1 MNASMLK
8 NRIIIQKKTSAVND
22 IGQIAERWGDL
33 MVCHA
38 YANRLSGQE
47 LIIAAASGQQDVV
60 TFTVRYCNALAEL
73 NSNDYRVVFM
83 GRIFNILTVDNV
95 QFLNVEIKLRCREE
109 DGRNELGV

>member
-22 IGQIAERWGDL
+22 IGQISEQWDDL
-33 MVCHA
+33 MVCYA

-47 LIIAAASGQQDVV
+47 LIIAAANGQQDVV
-60 TFTVRYCNALAEL
+60 TFTVRYCNALAGL